1 MKSITKLSSH
11 ELVKSHFVLPVTLS
25 GAKQENFML
34 LLHSV
39 EGIIAGNYIIVG
51 LKSRANFSTIAPT

>member
-1 MKSITKLSSH
+1 MKFITKLSSH
-11 ELVKSHFVLPVTLS
+11 ELVKSHFVLAVTLS
-25 GAKQENFML
+25 GAKQENFIL

-39 EGIIAGNYIIVG
+39 EGIIVGNYIIDG